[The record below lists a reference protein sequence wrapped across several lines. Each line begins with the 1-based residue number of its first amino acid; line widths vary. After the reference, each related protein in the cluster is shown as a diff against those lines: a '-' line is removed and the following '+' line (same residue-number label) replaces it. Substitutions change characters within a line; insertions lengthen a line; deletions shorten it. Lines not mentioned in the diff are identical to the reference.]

1 MNNPTFPFG
10 FFPNGI
16 PNQNNQ
22 NSNSNPFLNMM
33 QNNPFMDLTQS
44 NNINDL
50 LSNIVDKNT
59 VNTVFS
65 GMISNDILPIKLHEP
80 ERQLD
85 LLLYL
90 SEKTFLNELNET
102 NKTEFEEFIKMFR
115 TSDNSKPER
124 KLVLFLNLLNYYT
137 KKQNILVNQE
147 EKDNFEPNIEP
158 VD

>member
-22 NSNSNPFLNMM
+22 NQNSNPFLNMM

-65 GMISNDILPIKLHEP
+65 GMISSDILPIKLHEP

-102 NKTEFEEFIKMFR
+102 NKIEFEEFITMFR

-137 KKQNILVNQE
+137 KKQNISVNQE
-147 EKDNFEPNIEP
+147 EKDQIEPNIEP

>member
-1 MNNPTFPFG
+1 MNNPPFPFG
-10 FFPNGI
+10 LFPNGI

-22 NSNSNPFLNMM
+22 NPNSNPFLNMM

-90 SEKTFLNELNET
+90 SEKTLLNELNET
-102 NKTEFEEFIKMFR
+102 NKIEFEEFIKMFR

-137 KKQNILVNQE
+137 KKQNISVNQE
-147 EKDNFEPNIEP
+147 EKDQIEPNIEP